1 MVTSAEHRARAEE
14 NLAQVDRDDSRT
26 PSAVEAFMALTADSI
41 DCAAGPLWRPRQSAQ
56 PQQIQSNS
64 KK

>member
-1 MVTSAEHRARAEE
+1 MVTSAEHRAQAEE

-26 PSAVEAFMALTADSI
+26 PSAVEAFMALAADSI
-41 DCAAGPLWRPRQSAQ
+41 DCAAGPLGGPAIVQQ
-56 PQQIQSNS
+56 PQQIQP